1 MLVLRWLGN
10 VSLLFRM
17 SHITATMNNMSLRY
31 RKSTLLATSQSE
43 FPIMVNNWELYC
55 VLFSSALL
63 FGKHYYGMW
72 QFNNSLLQYAL
83 KRFRFLFKCIV
94 FQLQVIHLTTV
105 INAKVCEHGSLFLFH
120 AKTTEQ
126 ILINN
131 KCQVCV
137 RVLETSEHVWRY

>member
-17 SHITATMNNMSLRY
+17 SHITATMNNVSLRY

-63 FGKHYYGMW
+63 FGKHYYEMW
-72 QFNNSLLQYAL
+72 QFNNSFLQYAL
-83 KRFRFLFKCIV
+83 KLGTSVLFYCWLFIGFYSSASFFSCNLNILLMLLTRKFVSMDLCSSFTRKLVNRF
-94 FQLQVIHLTTV
+94 
-105 INAKVCEHGSLFLFH
+105 
-120 AKTTEQ
+120 
-126 ILINN
+126 
-131 KCQVCV
+131 
-137 RVLETSEHVWRY
+137 